1 MKKLGAAAA
10 IGGVGVYGNINEQR
24 SWKDMD
30 NRLRVTIFNEFI
42 HERDNEKVK
51 TVYPNGIHQAISA
64 GFAGDYVITVATQD
78 MPEHGLTNEV
88 LANTDVLLWWG
99 HKGHKKVADEIVERV
114 HTRVLHGMGLIVLHS
129 GHYSKIFKKLMGTT
143 CNLKFRE
150 AGEKE
155 RLWVVSPGHPIVE
168 GIGEYIDI
176 DQEEMYGEH
185 FDIPEPDELVL
196 VSWFEGGEV
205 FRSGCCYSRGQGKIF
220 YFRPGHEKY
229 PTYYH
234 PDVRR
239 IIDNAVQ
246 WAAPTTRPY
255 PKYGKTPASE
265 QIRSTMAESAK

>member
-168 GIGEYIDI
+168 GIGECMASI
-176 DQEEMYGEH
+176 
-185 FDIPEPDELVL
+185 
-196 VSWFEGGEV
+196 ST
-205 FRSGCCYSRGQGKIF
+205 FRSRTNWCWSAGLRVGKCSAADAAIRADKGKF
-220 YFRPGHEKY
+220 FISGPVMKNILR
-229 PTYYH
+229 TIT
-234 PDVRR
+234 RMC
-239 IIDNAVQ
+239 AV
-246 WAAPTTRPY
+246 
-255 PKYGKTPASE
+255 S
-265 QIRSTMAESAK
+265 STMRCSGRHRLHGLIRNTEKRLRRNKSALQWRNLPNKR